1 MTQYKERIERQKL
14 LLEAEEWA
22 MGVRMITSFDT
33 NVSRVWYDNREPE
46 GKVMDVVYNDQ
57 RIERTILETQE
68 KITILGQKLSGD
80 ELVWAYQQSQA

>member
-1 MTQYKERIERQKL
+1 
-14 LLEAEEWA
+14 
-22 MGVRMITSFDT
+22 MITSFDT

>member
-14 LLEAEEWA
+14 LLEAEAWA

-68 KITILGQKLSGD
+68 KTTILGQKLSGD